1 MKTAI
6 IVIQVASLIVIIVS
20 VLLQQK
26 GTGLSGVFGGGASY
40 YQTKRGAEKF
50 LFYATIVSALIFFL
64 ATIYQVFSK

>member
-6 IVIQVASLIVIIVS
+6 TVIQIISLILIVVS

-26 GTGLSGVFGGGASY
+26 GTGLSGVFGGSTNY

-50 LFYATIVSALIFFL
+50 VFYVTIVSALIFFL
-64 ATIYQVFSK
+64 ATIWQVFVY